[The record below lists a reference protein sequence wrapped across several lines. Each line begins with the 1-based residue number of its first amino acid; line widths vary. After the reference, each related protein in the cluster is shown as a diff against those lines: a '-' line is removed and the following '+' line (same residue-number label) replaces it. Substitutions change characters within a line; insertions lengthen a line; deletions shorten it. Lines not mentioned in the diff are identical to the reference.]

1 MEEDSC
7 TAVTQQCR
15 TSIRQLGK
23 FNLIVSIDLQD
34 VLKAQTVSSQLA
46 GMMASQD
53 LRIVVSALQIA
64 EILMQ
69 KLPDLF
75 SIHFT
80 REGETFWN
88 LSFRLLVANIQLEFS
103 IML

>member
-1 MEEDSC
+1 M
-7 TAVTQQCR
+7 
-15 TSIRQLGK
+15 
-23 FNLIVSIDLQD
+23 
-34 VLKAQTVSSQLA
+34 LKAQTVSSQLA

-75 SIHFT
+75 SVHFT
-80 REGETFWN
+80 REGKN
-88 LSFRLLVANIQLEFS
+88 DIDKKL
-103 IML
+103 

>member
-1 MEEDSC
+1 M
-7 TAVTQQCR
+7 
-15 TSIRQLGK
+15 
-23 FNLIVSIDLQD
+23 
-34 VLKAQTVSSQLA
+34 VSSHLA

-53 LRIVVSALQIA
+53 LRIVVSALQMA

-80 REGETFWN
+80 REGNIKFTKHNEVNINTILLFIYNFIN
-88 LSFRLLVANIQLEFS
+88 LFIRCNT
-103 IML
+103 